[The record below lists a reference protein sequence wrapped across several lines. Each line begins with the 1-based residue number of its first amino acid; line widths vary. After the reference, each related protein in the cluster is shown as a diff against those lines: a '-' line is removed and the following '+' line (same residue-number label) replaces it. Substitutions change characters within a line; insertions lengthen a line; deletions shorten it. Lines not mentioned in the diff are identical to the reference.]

1 MVKDIIGIEL
11 NKLPKTKTP
20 VLTYCRKLID
30 KGFDPGTRLE
40 VMRNGRVDIIALEI
54 GKAAK
59 LTVKEETN
67 DGRPRFA
74 VYQPP
79 QRLRVAA

>member
-1 MVKDIIGIEL
+1 MVKTIEL

-20 VLTYCRKLID
+20 VLSYCRQLIKD
-30 KGFDPGTRLE
+30 GVDPKTRLE
-40 VMRNGRVDIIALEI
+40 VTRNGQVDIIALEI

-59 LTVKEETN
+59 LTVKEETSE
-67 DGRPRFA
+67 GRPRFA
-74 VYQPP
+74 KYQPP